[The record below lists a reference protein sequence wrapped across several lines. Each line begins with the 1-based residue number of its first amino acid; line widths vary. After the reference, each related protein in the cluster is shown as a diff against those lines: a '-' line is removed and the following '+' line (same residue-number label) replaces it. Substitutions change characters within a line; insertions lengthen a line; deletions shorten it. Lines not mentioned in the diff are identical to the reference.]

1 MAAPSK
7 LAAGSPFNMHLLY
20 EEGGDI
26 KAATVQS
33 TSGEGDA
40 QSWQATSL
48 SGKKLKLK
56 VKEVWLRFEKPDAK
70 SVMDEANALSAE
82 IDLQLLW
89 DCAPEGEFAFA
100 DIASEYFGGQV
111 SAAQQAALAIALQSA
126 PVYFRRKQRGRF
138 MRAPKEQLDAGIA
151 ALERK
156 QREQEQQGQ
165 WQAELVAGRFPE
177 GLVSQAKQLLFNPD
191 KNTLV
196 YKAFLA
202 ACNET
207 GESPPQLMMRCGA
220 LESPLAYHQGMFL
233 KESFPNGSGHHVDA
247 AIADAVYDAA
257 VAALPTAEVQAFSI
271 DEITTTEIDDALSVT
286 ALPQGGHR
294 IGVHISAPGLVITK
308 DDLLDQVARARMS
321 TVYIPG
327 EKITM
332 LPDALIARFSL
343 DAGIARPAVSIYVDI
358 DAQGELI
365 RQSMQTRIELVPI
378 AANLRLEHLGESV
391 NQFADPEYAANA
403 ENTFAFQNELLIL
416 WQAAQKLHA
425 KRQEQRAKNGLR
437 VEQLGVVDPNALQR
451 DFQFQISQV
460 NGVEQVAIQPRT
472 RGSVLDTIVAEWMIY
487 CNSTWGQWL
496 ADHGLPA
503 MFRTQ
508 KGWGPQRTRM
518 QTTPA
523 PHEGLGL
530 EYYAW
535 CTSPLRRYTD
545 LVNQW
550 QLIALARHGVM
561 AKMVAPFQPR
571 DASLMGIAADFETC
585 YQSYNED
592 QDRMEK
598 YWCLRWLAQEPLPRT
613 VFARHLKEG
622 MSRLEDIP
630 LHLPIP
636 ELASHSRMT
645 RAEIAILETDLLQLT
660 ASVRVNQIEK
670 AESAATEMDAPE
682 VVSPSAEPA
691 PVGDTPIT

>member
-1 MAAPSK
+1 MY
-7 LAAGSPFNMHLLY
+7 LLY

-33 TSGEGDA
+33 TTGEGEA

-56 VKEVWLRFEKPDAK
+56 AKEVWLRFEKPDAHDL
-70 SVMDEANALSAE
+70 MDEASALSNE

-89 DCAPEGEFAFA
+89 DCAPEGEFAFT
-100 DIASEYFGGQV
+100 DIASEYFGGQA

-151 ALERK
+151 ALDRK

-177 GLVSQAKQLLFNPD
+177 SFVSQAKQLLFNPD
-191 KNTLV
+191 KNTLA

-233 KESFPNGSGHHVDA
+233 KANFPNGAGHHADA
-247 AIADAVYDAA
+247 MIADAVYDAA
-257 VAALPTAEVQAFSI
+257 IAALPTAEVQAFSI
-271 DEITTTEIDDALSVT
+271 DDAATTEIDDALSVT
-286 ALPQGGHR
+286 ALLEGGHR
-294 IGVHISAPGLVITK
+294 IGVHISAPGLVISK
-308 DDLLDQVARARMS
+308 DDSLDQVARARMS
-321 TVYIPG
+321 TVYMPG
-327 EKITM
+327 DKITM
-332 LPDALIARFSL
+332 LPDAVIARFSL
-343 DAGIARPAVSIYVDI
+343 DTGSARPAVSIYVDV
-358 DAQGELI
+358 DAQGNLI
-365 RQSMQTRIELVPI
+365 DQSVQTRIELVPI
-378 AANLRLEHLGESV
+378 AANLRLEHLEESV
-391 NQFADPEYAANA
+391 NQFADPEYVAKDNA
-403 ENTFAFQNELLIL
+403 FAFQNELLVL
-416 WQAAQKLHA
+416 WRAAQKLHA

-451 DFQFQISQV
+451 DFQFQISQT
-460 NGVEQVAIQPRT
+460 NGVERVDIQARS

-496 ADHGLPA
+496 ADQGLPA
-503 MFRTQ
+503 LFRTQ

-535 CTSPLRRYTD
+535 CTSPLRRYSD

-550 QLIALARHGVM
+550 QLIALAKHGVT

-585 YQSYNED
+585 YQSYAEY

-613 VFARHLKEG
+613 VYARHLKEG
-622 MSRLEDIP
+622 MSRIENIP

-636 ELASHSRMT
+636 ELALQPRMT
-645 RAEIAILETDLLQLT
+645 RAEIAILETDLLQLS
-660 ASVRVNQIEK
+660 ASVRVHQIEK
-670 AESAATEMDAPE
+670 SESVPIESNAPE
-682 VVSPSAEPA
+682 TEQPA
-691 PVGDTPIT
+691 VDAAPLDDTPIS